1 MNRFAAIIAL
11 TTVVLGV
18 SIATSFSTAA
28 SLAFATALVAGAML
42 VHEFAFSLETSGRGS
57 ARISHVREFLASVVS
72 HTIRFSIAALAI
84 AWTVVSLQWYAG
96 S

>member
-1 MNRFAAIIAL
+1 MNRFAAIVAL

-18 SIATSFSTAA
+18 SIATSFSIAA
-28 SLAFATALVAGAML
+28 SLAFATALVVGAML
-42 VHEFAFSLETSGRGS
+42 VHEVAFSTGGQAA
-57 ARISHVREFLASVVS
+57 ARFSHARAFLAGVVS